1 MLKQY
6 VCFEEKKDE
15 HEVKI
20 YISAACPLG
29 MVHDALFKAR
39 SYIIERINDAMKQD
53 TPKDPEIK
61 SE

>member
-15 HEVKI
+15 FEVKI
-20 YISAACPLG
+20 YISANCPLG
-29 MVHDALFKAR
+29 MVHDSLFKAR
-39 SYIIERINDAMKQD
+39 SYIIDRINEAIKQD
-53 TPKDPEIK
+53 EPKHLEEK